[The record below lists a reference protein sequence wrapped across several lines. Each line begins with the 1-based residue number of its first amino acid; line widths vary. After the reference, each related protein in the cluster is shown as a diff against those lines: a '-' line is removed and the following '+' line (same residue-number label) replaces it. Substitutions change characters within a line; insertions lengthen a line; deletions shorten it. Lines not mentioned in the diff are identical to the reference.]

1 MVAIS
6 RTLPPRNSHQPV
18 REIEALYLDM
28 IAAGRHYILIENQ
41 YLTAHTIGEALA
53 ARLSEPDGP
62 EIVVVLRLLSH
73 GWIEEITMQNLRRN
87 LIDRLEKAD
96 HSRRFHVYYP
106 DIEELEE
113 GTYIDVHSKVT
124 IVHDEWLRVG
134 SANVCNRSMGFD
146 SECDL
151 LLEARRRP
159 DAVRAIR
166 DFRNRFLAEYLG
178 VAEERV
184 ATEIDAQGSMSAT
197 IDRLGSPQR
206 TLKRLENFGVSETV
220 VSLASIA
227 DPEQP
232 VTIEN
237 LVAQF
242 APRTEIR
249 MRGVRWL
256 TFATA
261 VVALTALA
269 ALWQFTPVADVIT
282 PGRVTHWARE
292 FAGNVWAPLIVL
304 AAYTPAA
311 MVMFPRPLITLFA
324 VVAFGPWLGFG
335 YAMSGILISAFV
347 TYVIGMRMDRGT
359 VRRLA
364 GPKLNR
370 IIAVLRRRGIV
381 ALTALRLVP
390 LAPFAIVGV
399 VAGAIRVKLRDFMLA
414 TAFGMLPGTL
424 AAAVFGDHLEVALR
438 DPSEVNL
445 WLVAAVLM
453 ALGIATLLVRRWLL
467 TTQLHGESTRA

>member
-1 MVAIS
+1 MARPNERS
-6 RTLPPRNSHQPV
+6 GLWRAN
-18 REIEALYLDM
+18 
-28 IAAGRHYILIENQ
+28 AG
-41 YLTAHTIGEALA
+41 
-53 ARLSEPDGP
+53 
-62 EIVVVLRLLSH
+62 
-73 GWIEEITMQNLRRN
+73 
-87 LIDRLEKAD
+87 
-96 HSRRFHVYYP
+96 
-106 DIEELEE
+106 
-113 GTYIDVHSKVT
+113 
-124 IVHDEWLRVG
+124 
-134 SANVCNRSMGFD
+134 
-146 SECDL
+146 
-151 LLEARRRP
+151 
-159 DAVRAIR
+159 
-166 DFRNRFLAEYLG
+166 
-178 VAEERV
+178 
-184 ATEIDAQGSMSAT
+184 
-197 IDRLGSPQR
+197 GSPQR

-269 ALWQFTPVADVIT
+269 ALWQFTPVAEVIT

-424 AAAVFGDHLEVALR
+424 AAAVFSDHLEVALR

>member
-1 MVAIS
+1 MIS
-6 RTLPPRNSHQPV
+6 RFEGWSIILFGSDSKALCRLPFSRKVKAGTQRGGVQGSRTGAVCCASH
-18 REIEALYLDM
+18 
-28 IAAGRHYILIENQ
+28 
-41 YLTAHTIGEALA
+41 
-53 ARLSEPDGP
+53 
-62 EIVVVLRLLSH
+62 
-73 GWIEEITMQNLRRN
+73 LRRW
-87 LIDRLEKAD
+87 DTCDHRPDDERRKAD
-96 HSRRFHVYYP
+96 DTPYPPFH
-106 DIEELEE
+106 
-113 GTYIDVHSKVT
+113 
-124 IVHDEWLRVG
+124 
-134 SANVCNRSMGFD
+134 
-146 SECDL
+146 DL
-151 LLEARRRP
+151 
-159 DAVRAIR
+159 D
-166 DFRNRFLAEYLG
+166 

>member
-1 MVAIS
+1 M
-6 RTLPPRNSHQPV
+6 
-18 REIEALYLDM
+18 
-28 IAAGRHYILIENQ
+28 
-41 YLTAHTIGEALA
+41 
-53 ARLSEPDGP
+53 
-62 EIVVVLRLLSH
+62 
-73 GWIEEITMQNLRRN
+73 
-87 LIDRLEKAD
+87 
-96 HSRRFHVYYP
+96 
-106 DIEELEE
+106 
-113 GTYIDVHSKVT
+113 
-124 IVHDEWLRVG
+124 
-134 SANVCNRSMGFD
+134 
-146 SECDL
+146 
-151 LLEARRRP
+151 
-159 DAVRAIR
+159 
-166 DFRNRFLAEYLG
+166 
-178 VAEERV
+178 

-206 TLKRLENFGVSETV
+206 TLKCLENSGVSETV
-220 VSLASIA
+220 VRLASIA

-261 VVALTALA
+261 VVALAVLA

-292 FAGNVWAPLIVL
+292 FAGTVWAPLIVL

-311 MVMFPRPLITLFA
+311 LVMFPRPLITLFA

-347 TYVIGMRMDRGT
+347 TYLIGMRMDRGT

-390 LAPFAIVGV
+390 LAPFAIVGI
-399 VAGAIRVKLRDFMLA
+399 VAGAIRVKLLDFMLA
-414 TAFGMLPGTL
+414 TALGMLPGTL
-424 AAAVFGDHLEVALR
+424 AATVFGDQLEVALR
-438 DPSEVNL
+438 DPGRVNL
-445 WLVAAVLM
+445 WLVAAVAM
-453 ALGIATLLVRRWLL
+453 ALGIATLLVRWLL
-467 TTQLHGESTRA
+467 TTQLHDESTRA